1 MLFRLSAR
9 MIINKKEYSSV
20 YLYRCVRGVIFYEEG
35 WAFFVGHP
43 TIKYRGHCDSNQT
56 YIRGLVWVIFRLCYI
71 NMYIYIY
78 IYVCVC
84 VCITHT
90 HTLIYMYIYIY
101 IYIYMCVCVCVC
113 VLCKIN
119 KQCVSNAI
127 LVYHYTLHSTAVLTH
142 IMNTH
147 NV

>member
-1 MLFRLSAR
+1 MGHGVIFIRGRWAFFGGRQTACHKGHVNINQVEIEGLVWLLFRLSAH

-71 NMYIYIY
+71 NM
-78 IYVCVC
+78 
-84 VCITHT
+84 
-90 HTLIYMYIYIY
+90 
-101 IYIYMCVCVCVC
+101 
-113 VLCKIN
+113 
-119 KQCVSNAI
+119 
-127 LVYHYTLHSTAVLTH
+127 
-142 IMNTH
+142 
-147 NV
+147 